1 MGRRP
6 GCNQPRRTPRT
17 ITLNIANSSETSKKY
32 MPANAAAAMVLCRGP
47 RRALL
52 ATLWRAITT
61 RAITAGVTPLKNPVL
76 PRQAAAFKKK
86 KPYGRK
92 RDNERETQGASATH
106 HT

>member
-61 RAITAGVTPLKNPVL
+61 RAITAGFRPVDLQAVPPLL
-76 PRQAAAFKKK
+76 PALPLIPHEAHR
-86 KPYGRK
+86 PHHRGRP
-92 RDNERETQGASATH
+92 E
-106 HT
+106 